1 MKNQSLEKLKAEL
14 KEQSELFVS
23 CIVTR
28 IENASTDDET
38 RKINL
43 ENPYTL
49 DIVLNEPDQLMDH
62 AYDLGQFE
70 AIQNMIA
77 NIDYELSYE

>member
-1 MKNQSLEKLKAEL
+1 MKKQSLEKLKAEL
-14 KEQSELFVS
+14 KEQSEFFFS
-23 CIVTR
+23 CIITR
-28 IENASTDDET
+28 IENASTDSET

-49 DIVLNEPDQLMDH
+49 DIVLNEPSELMDH

-70 AIQNMIA
+70 AIQKMISD
-77 NIDYELSYE
+77 IDYELAYE